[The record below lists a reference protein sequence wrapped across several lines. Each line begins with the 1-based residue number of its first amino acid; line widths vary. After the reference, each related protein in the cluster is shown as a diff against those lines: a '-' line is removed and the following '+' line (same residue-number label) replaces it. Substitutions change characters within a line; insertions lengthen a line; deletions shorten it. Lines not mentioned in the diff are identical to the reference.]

1 MQTLDYVAVIGFFV
15 VMLGIGFYSL
25 KSVKNSEDFFVGG
38 GKIPWWLSGISHHVS
53 GYSGVVFVAYA
64 GVAYQYG
71 LSLYFWWGVNIALAV
86 IIGSKLF
93 IPRWPKLRRALGIQ
107 SPTEYL
113 KLRYNKASQL
123 IIAIAGVIVKL
134 FDVGAKWAA
143 MGLLLNGF
151 TGLPVWT
158 GIIISSVVSL
168 IYIAVGGLIAD
179 LWTDFAQFVVQI
191 VAGLVLFVSTIIHLG
206 GIDSIFNIWKQLPAE
221 NSRMFVEGTGSYSF
235 VWSILFFFVILLS
248 YSGGTWNLAT
258 RFISVKDDVA
268 AKKAGRLSAIL
279 YLIWP
284 LILFF
289 PMWAGPVIMPG
300 LEDPAAQLYPG
311 LTKMF
316 LPQGLVG
323 LVLASMFANTLSMCT
338 SDANTISAVL
348 TRDILPEISDKFK
361 NLTGKRSLYYAR
373 ITTIA
378 FTALT
383 IIFALYR
390 DVFGDVIGLVLKWF
404 AALLGPTAIPLLLG
418 LMPQFKKADGKAA
431 VSSIIGGL
439 SVFAFTNL
447 GIITIHPTINLIAPL
462 AVSFIIYCLFAFV
475 INKDKEVKP
484 EVEELMKSLSE

>member
-1 MQTLDYVAVIGFFV
+1 MQSLDYVAVIVFFI
-15 VMLGIGFYSL
+15 VMLVIGFYSL

-64 GVAYQYG
+64 AIAYKYG
-71 LSLYFWWGVNIALAV
+71 LSLYFWWGANIAIALIV
-86 IIGSKLF
+86 GSKLF
-93 IPRWPKLRRALGIQ
+93 VPRWPKLRRALGIQ

-123 IIAIAGVIVKL
+123 IIAIAGIVVKL
-134 FDVGAKWAA
+134 LDVGAKWAS

-158 GIIISSVVSL
+158 GIILSSVVSL
-168 IYIAVGGLIAD
+168 IYIAIGGLIAD
-179 LWTDFAQFVVQI
+179 LWTDFAQFVVQVI
-191 VAGLVLFVSTIIHLG
+191 AGLILFISTIAYLG
-206 GIDSIFNIWKQLPAE
+206 GIGSIFTIWSQLPAE

-235 VWSILFFFVILLS
+235 IWSILFFFVILLS
-248 YSGGTWNLAT
+248 YNGGTWNLAT
-258 RFISVKDDVA
+258 RFISVEDDVA
-268 AKKAGRLSAIL
+268 AKKASYLSAIL
-279 YLIWP
+279 YLVWP

-289 PMWAGPVIMPG
+289 PMWAGPIVMPG
-300 LEDPAAQLYPG
+300 LENPAAQLYPE

-348 TRDILPEISDKFK
+348 TRDILPEISDAFK
-361 NLTGKRSLYYAR
+361 NLSGKKSLYYAR
-373 ITTIA
+373 LTTIT
-378 FTALT
+378 FTVLT
-383 IIFALYR
+383 IIVALYR
-390 DVFGDVIGLVLKWF
+390 DLFGDVIGLVIRWF

-418 LMPQFKKADGKAA
+418 LLPRFKKADGKAA
-431 VSSIIGGL
+431 VSSILGGL
-439 SVFAFTNL
+439 LMFAITNFGL
-447 GIITIHPTINLIAPL
+447 ITIHPTINLIAPL
-462 AVSFIIYCLFAFV
+462 AVSFIIYSLFAFV

-484 EVEELMKSLSE
+484 EIEELMDTLSK